1 MRYYRSSPSVYT
13 VAFAFGV
20 GRQAADRLTPSK
32 AEQCGAKNIFIPP
45 PRGALAAAK
54 SRRPLLPM
62 LGRTEGTAAA
72 AAPSKKRR
80 MPEEE
85 RADGGA
91 PSGKRRKN
99 VRGDA
104 SNASGQAAG
113 QALSPLAVIKR
124 RKGRNLCHPKR
135 FLPSYIYYIYI
146 YISLSLVGEL
156 DGGRR
161 KRRVWTKLAFVNH
174 GSQDLVLYVCVCV
187 TQVIRGAF
195 LPNFQCGMCHV
206 VQLHEP
212 KGRH

>member
-1 MRYYRSSPSVYT
+1 MRFYRSSPSVYT

-32 AEQCGAKNIFIPP
+32 AEQCGLVVRRHLHPST
-45 PRGALAAAK
+45 RGACAAAK

-72 AAPSKKRR
+72 AARSKKRR

-113 QALSPLAVIKR
+113 QALSPSAVIKR
-124 RKGRNLCHPKR
+124 RKGRNLCEHQRERSQCK
-135 FLPSYIYYIYI
+135 
-146 YISLSLVGEL
+146 
-156 DGGRR
+156 DCGGSGLCEHQRQRSKCKDCGGSSICEHQRR
-161 KRRVWTKLAFVNH
+161 RSTCKDCREFKDTA
-174 GSQDLVLYVCVCV
+174 
-187 TQVIRGAF
+187 A
-195 LPNFQCGMCHV
+195 
-206 VQLHEP
+206 
-212 KGRH
+212 KGGK